1 MFELLT
7 SDSHLLL
14 HFRVFDLF
22 KQFEKLRIQKYRL
35 AKEGAFYYLC
45 KDHICNNV
53 IEGASAL
60 SSALKNLGISSPVAV
75 DVMTSDSANKVD
87 TDAGPEMTDTM
98 IHEPEVSDSV
108 ENLVKDDEPKPETE
122 DSKGDESKDSLANSK
137 DIQILVSR
145 PSPIREIAVT
155 KMEILDVVKS
165 GDKGKETEMNISR
178 QSSESLALGKQSSV
192 DSLPASSKEEVAHSE
207 TSSTKLEMPEVSA
220 CKEGIREVL
229 DTQEPS
235 HDKNQPTDSVSMPG
249 NASLSF
255 ENCHDVT
262 EKVAPDSA
270 GTIPSASFIP
280 EDSDIIP
287 SESRTRRVRPIS
299 GPAIFNVVRKN
310 QSLTDSFDV
319 TKFPFHSFSQQNI
332 SRESPSS
339 MKPLTEYT
347 TSGSAHSIKRVQSS
361 LSFEKLRPERQKLRY
376 PSQGTCS
383 LDSSTP
389 QVDGRTPLRSRH
401 ASGLET
407 PISAVDTSS
416 LASTGEAG
424 RKID

>member
-1 MFELLT
+1 MHYSLT
-7 SDSHLLL
+7 LAIYLRKFAFH
-14 HFRVFDLF
+14 VFDLF

-45 KDHICNNV
+45 KDQICNNV

-60 SSALKNLGISSPVAV
+60 SSALKNLSVSSPVAV

-108 ENLVKDDEPKPETE
+108 ENPVKDDEPKPEME
-122 DSKGDESKDSLANSK
+122 DSKDDESKDSLANSK

-155 KMEILDVVKS
+155 KMEILDVVKA
-165 GDKGKETEMNISR
+165 GDTEKETEMNISR
-178 QSSESLALGKQSSV
+178 QSSESLAVGKQSSV
-192 DSLPASSKEEVAHSE
+192 DSLPVSSKEEVANLE
-207 TSSTKLEMPEVSA
+207 NSSTKVEMPKVSA
-220 CKEGIREVL
+220 CKKGSREVL

-235 HDKNQPTDSVSMPG
+235 HDKNQPTDTVSLPG

-270 GTIPSASFIP
+270 GIISSASFIP

-347 TSGSAHSIKRVQSS
+347 SSSTHSIKRVQSS

-376 PSQGTCS
+376 PSQGTSS

-389 QVDGRTPLRSRH
+389 QVDGRAPLRSRH

-424 RKID
+424 RKIN